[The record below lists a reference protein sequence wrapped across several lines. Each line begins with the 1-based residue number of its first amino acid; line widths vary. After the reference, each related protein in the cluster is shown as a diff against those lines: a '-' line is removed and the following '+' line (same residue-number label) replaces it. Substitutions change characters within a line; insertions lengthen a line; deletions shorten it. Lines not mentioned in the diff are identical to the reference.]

1 MDKLGLKLEMPP
13 ILALPESI
21 QSSSLFEAH
30 ALAAA
35 AHAEASQIFDS
46 AIDLVEK
53 EETKATENARRLK
66 VQIDQALSEKAYYEG
81 SLRNIEEHARESG
94 FSLHNY
100 SFNNPFFRKRNGKA
114 EDARFA
120 YESFRQQLA
129 QCETYLKDH
138 LPAMEAAFDKHE
150 GRRQKVSEV
159 LQWLI
164 AKRAS

>member
-1 MDKLGLKLEMPP
+1 
-13 ILALPESI
+13 
-21 QSSSLFEAH
+21 
-30 ALAAA
+30 
-35 AHAEASQIFDS
+35 
-46 AIDLVEK
+46 
-53 EETKATENARRLK
+53 
-66 VQIDQALSEKAYYEG
+66 
-81 SLRNIEEHARESG
+81 
-94 FSLHNY
+94 LHNY